1 MQLRSSFRGVS
12 DEKIGHSSTMG
23 SAMMSCHGFSW
34 SILEPFVEVR
44 ESKLSHY
51 GVKVFHRQVKL
62 GGRKSLPVAP
72 SRAISPTCAIGAPF
86 LSFLSSTSP
95 IRSVKERF
103 LPLPRE
109 GRNKETAG
117 LTPW

>member
-12 DEKIGHSSTMG
+12 DEKIGHSSTMS

-62 GGRKSLPVAP
+62 GGRKSLPVAL

-86 LSFLSSTSP
+86 PSFLRLPQLEASKNDS
-95 IRSVKERF
+95 F
-103 LPLPRE
+103 LCQGRE
-109 GRNKETAG
+109 GGAK
-117 LTPW
+117 